1 MKGEKL
7 MNILEIIAKKRDGKR
22 LEKEEIEYF
31 VQGYTNEEIT
41 DYQAAALVMAIYIN
55 GMDYEEVKNLT
66 LAMAHSGEMLDLSD
80 ISENI
85 IDKHSSGGVGDKI
98 TLIVMPI
105 IASLGIPVAK
115 MSGRGLGITG
125 GTIDKL
131 ESIPGFKTDIDIDE
145 FKSNI
150 KQIGI
155 SLIGQTANL
164 TPADKKLYALRDT
177 ISCVDCVPLIASS
190 IMSKKIAA
198 GAKKLVL
205 EVTCGSGAFMKTKED
220 AENLSRVMK
229 KIGELAGI
237 ETVCVITNMDQPIG
251 KNVGNSLE
259 IEEAIKALKGD
270 MPEDIREIV
279 LCLASH
285 IVRLSGICKDS
296 DEIRQMILENIQ
308 NGKAYQKFVELVGM
322 QGGNTE
328 YLENIEEA
336 QYVVEVTADE
346 EGYVESLNAETI
358 GKASMKLGAGRMKKT
373 DEIDHTCGIVLEK
386 KIGDYVNFGDTIGY
400 IHSNRKDI
408 IEEVEE
414 EFKSAYTIGEEEP
427 EEYEHILNVI

>member
-1 MKGEKL
+1 
-7 MNILEIIAKKRDGKR
+7 MNILDIIAKKRDGKC

-31 VQGYTNEEIT
+31 IQGYTDGTIT

-55 GMDYEEVKNLT
+55 GMNYEETKNLT

-80 ISENI
+80 ISDNI

-131 ESIPGFKTDIDIDE
+131 ESIPGFRTDLDLDE
-145 FKSNI
+145 FKNNI

-177 ISCVDCVPLIASS
+177 ISCTDNIALMASS

-205 EVTCGSGAFMKTKED
+205 EVTCGSGAFMKTKEE

-237 ETVCVITNMDQPIG
+237 ETICVITNMQQPIG

-259 IEEAIKALKGD
+259 VEEAIRALKGD
-270 MPEDIREIV
+270 MEEDIREIV
-279 LCLASH
+279 ICLASH
-285 IVRLSGICKDS
+285 IVRLSGICNDS
-296 DEIRQMILENIQ
+296 DEIREMILENIE
-308 NGKAYQKFVELVGM
+308 NGKAYQKFVELIRI

-336 QYVVEVTADE
+336 QFVYEVIADE
-346 EGYVESLNAETI
+346 DGYIEDLNAELI

-386 KIGDYVNFGDTIGY
+386 KIGDYVNFGDTLCY
-400 IHSNRKDI
+400 IHSNRQDVIK
-408 IEEVEE
+408 EVEE
-414 EFKSAYTIGEEEP
+414 DIKQAYTIGEEEP